1 MENNWIQTYSGIE
14 FYPLNPRSE
23 DIHIEDIAHAL
34 SNQCRFAGH
43 INEFYSVAQHS
54 VLVSRLC
61 LPQNKLWG
69 LLHDASESYLVDL
82 PTPLKQSKGFSA
94 YSKAEKKLMNVICEK
109 YGLIK
114 NMPLDVKEADYRL
127 LLTERNCLMTKPPR
141 EWFLD
146 GKVEPYDFP
155 IKPWSPK
162 KAYKEFMRNYN
173 YIMEDK

>member
-1 MENNWIQTYSGIE
+1 MENNWIQTYCGIE
-14 FYPLNPRSE
+14 FYPLNPRSK
-23 DIHIEDIAHAL
+23 DIAIEDIAHAL

-43 INEFYSVAQHS
+43 CDRFYSVCQHS

-69 LLHDASESYLVDL
+69 LLHDASEAYLVDL
-82 PTPLKQSKGFSA
+82 PSPLKQSKEFLA

-109 YGLIK
+109 YGLQK
-114 NMPLDVKEADYRL
+114 EMPLDVKEADYRL
-127 LLTERNCLMTKPPR
+127 LLTERNCLMSKSPR

-146 GKVEPYDFP
+146 GQVKPYDFE

-162 KAYKEFMRNYN
+162 AAYKEFMRTFKLT
-173 YIMEDK
+173 MEDK